1 MITVNLFGV
10 FRVEAGIKSF
20 DLELDEGMTAGKAIL
35 KIVGLHPVLHKFW
48 VTGDGELSEHVLVVL
63 NGLDIHAHPDGLRTV
78 IQNNDRLDFFSPL
91 AGG

>member
-20 DLELDEGMTAGKAIL
+20 DLELEEGLTTGKVIL
-35 KIVGLHPVLHKFW
+35 KIVGLYPVLHKFW
-48 VTGDGELSEHVLVVL
+48 VTEDGDLSEHVLVVL
-63 NGLDIHAHPDGLRTV
+63 NGLDIHAHPDGLRTI
-78 IQNNDRLDFFSPL
+78 IQNGDRLDFFSPL

>member
-20 DLELDEGMTAGKAIL
+20 DLEPGEGLTAGKTIL
-35 KIVGLHPVLHKFW
+35 KIVGLYPVLHKFW
-48 VTGDGELSEHVLVVL
+48 VTEDGDLSEHVLVVL
-63 NGLDIHAHPDGLRTV
+63 NGVDIYTHPDGLRTV
-78 IQNNDRLDFFSPL
+78 IRNGDRLDFFSPL

>member
-20 DLELDEGMTAGKAIL
+20 DLELEEGITAGRAIL
-35 KIVGLHPVLHKFW
+35 KIVGLYPVLHKFW
-48 VTGDGELSEHVLVVL
+48 VTEDGELSEHVLVVL

-78 IQNNDRLDFFSPL
+78 IQNGDRLDFFSPL